1 MRGAQE
7 ERELAKMLMGDGF
20 ATMRSPASGSKAT
33 YPLPDLVAGSSSR
46 GLHYAFQ
53 VKTTKRRRVYIPRES
68 IDQLVEF
75 SQRFGCQPIVALK
88 FKGTRRPW
96 VFLRP
101 NQLKTTPSRN
111 YKITLKEA
119 LQRGVDLKTLIGGG
133 EQKRLVE

>member
-7 ERELAKMLMGDGF
+7 ERELAKMLMEDGF
-20 ATMRSPASGSKAT
+20 ATMRAPASGSKAT
-33 YPLPDLVAGSSSR
+33 YPLPDLVAGNSSTD
-46 GLHYAFQ
+46 LHYAFQ
-53 VKTTKRRRVYIPRES
+53 VKTTKRRRIYIPKES

-88 FKGTRRPW
+88 FKRTRRPW

-101 NQLKTTPSRN
+101 NQLKSTPSRN

-119 LQRGVDLKTLIGGG
+119 LQRGKDLKTLTRGH
-133 EQKRLVE
+133 KHKLVE

>member
-1 MRGAQE
+1 M
-7 ERELAKMLMGDGF
+7 
-20 ATMRSPASGSKAT
+20 
-33 YPLPDLVAGSSSR
+33 
-46 GLHYAFQ
+46 
-53 VKTTKRRRVYIPRES
+53 
-68 IDQLVEF
+68 DQLVEF

-119 LQRGVDLKTLIGGG
+119 LRGGVDLKSLIGGG

>member
-7 ERELAKMLMGDGF
+7 ERELARMLIEDGF
-20 ATMRSPASGSKAT
+20 AAMRAPASGSKAT

-53 VKTTKRRRVYIPRES
+53 VKTTKRGRVYIPRGS

-88 FKGTRRPW
+88 FKGKRRPW

-101 NQLKTTPSRN
+101 NQLETTPSRN

-119 LQRGVDLKTLIGGG
+119 LRGGVDLKTLTGGG

>member
-1 MRGAQE
+1 MRGVQE
-7 ERELAKMLMGDGF
+7 ERELARILMGDGF

-88 FKGTRRPW
+88 FKGKRRPW
-96 VFLRP
+96 IFLRP
-101 NQLKTTPSRN
+101 SQLKTTPSRN
-111 YKITLKEA
+111 YNITLKEA
-119 LQRGVDLKTLIGGG
+119 LQRGVDLKTLIGGS
-133 EQKRLVE
+133 EQRRLVE